1 MRRLHGEPELLRSL
15 RGAAPRD
22 PGRHE
27 GHLHRGRE
35 SHRPGGRATSRRFRR
50 GRAPS
55 GRGRQHPTGEGPR
68 RGDRRDPRLHG
79 SPLPRCPLQRIRRA
93 PQERLCGGPS
103 RPPGEGHPRGVAADA
118 AATGNARCRAL
129 RDDRPPHARG
139 RGEIARCLGG
149 GQMSFRQAYWD
160 EPLLMEKRSG
170 PDLPLDLADLVPPK
184 LRRESLA
191 IPNLADHDVV
201 RHFTRLSQMNFGIDT
216 GFYPL
221 GSCTMKFNPKF
232 TEELA
237 ALPTVAR
244 IHPDQD
250 ESTVQGALR
259 LLYELQG
266 VLATIAGMDAVTLQP
281 AAGAQGEHTGL
292 LLAQAYHRDR
302 GEERSQVILP
312 DTAHGTNFASAG
324 MLGFDIVEIPSKDG
338 RVDLKALESAASG
351 KTLAF
356 MLTNPNTLG
365 ILEDHVLEF
374 ADLIHAAVRLLYYD
388 GANFNA
394 ILGRT
399 SPGKMNFDIVHF
411 NLHKTFTTPHG
422 GGGPGAGPVGVK
434 KALEPFLPVPLVSLN
449 GRGYH
454 LDYDRP
460 KSIGKVRAWY
470 GNFALLVR
478 AYAYILRMGGDGL
491 REVSDRAVLN
501 ANYVRHRLQGVLDVP
516 FGGLRKHEF
525 VASAASLT
533 AKGIRTVDLAKRLMD
548 FGYHPPTVY
557 FPHLVE
563 EAMMIEPT
571 ETETK
576 ETLDAFVEA
585 LTKIVGEDPD
595 VLRSAPHNTAVRRVD
610 EVRAAREPILSA
622 RMAKA
627 AKPAPS

>member
-1 MRRLHGEPELLRSL
+1 
-15 RGAAPRD
+15 
-22 PGRHE
+22 
-27 GHLHRGRE
+27 
-35 SHRPGGRATSRRFRR
+35 
-50 GRAPS
+50 
-55 GRGRQHPTGEGPR
+55 
-68 RGDRRDPRLHG
+68 
-79 SPLPRCPLQRIRRA
+79 
-93 PQERLCGGPS
+93 
-103 RPPGEGHPRGVAADA
+103 V
-118 AATGNARCRAL
+118 
-129 RDDRPPHARG
+129 
-139 RGEIARCLGG
+139 
-149 GQMSFRQAYWD
+149 SFRQAYWEEPILLEKHSRPD
-160 EPLLMEKRSG
+160 EPV
-170 PDLPLDLADLVPPK
+170 DLAGLIPAK
-184 LRRESLA
+184 LQREHLG
-191 IPNLADHDVV
+191 IPNLAEHDVV

-259 LLYELQG
+259 LLYELQHI
-266 VLATIAGMDAVTLQP
+266 LATIAGMDAVTLQP

-302 GEERSQVILP
+302 GEERHQVILP

-324 MLGFDIVEIPSKDG
+324 MLGFEIVEIPSKDG
-338 RVDLKALESAASG
+338 RVDLKALESAAG
-351 KTLAF
+351 KKTLAF

-365 ILEDHVLEF
+365 IFEEHVLDIAEVVHG
-374 ADLIHAAVRLLYYD
+374 AGGLLYYD

-434 KALEPFLPVPLVSLN
+434 KPLEQFLPVPLVQVN

-478 AYAYILRMGGDGL
+478 AYAYILRMGGNGL
-491 REVSDRAVLN
+491 QEVSEHAVLN
-501 ANYVRHRLQGVLDVP
+501 ANYILHRLKGVLDVP

-525 VASAASLT
+525 VASASRLA
-533 AKGIRTVDLAKRLMD
+533 AKGVRTVDIAKRLMD
-548 FGYHPPTVY
+548 YGYHPPTVY

-563 EAMMIEPT
+563 EALMIEPT

-576 ETLDAFVEA
+576 ETLDGFVDA
-585 LTKIVGEDPD
+585 LTKIVNEDPG
-595 VLRSAPHNTAVRRVD
+595 LLHSAPHNTSVRRVD

-622 RMAKA
+622 RMVGR
-627 AKPAPS
+627 KPSPS

>member
-1 MRRLHGEPELLRSL
+1 
-15 RGAAPRD
+15 
-22 PGRHE
+22 
-27 GHLHRGRE
+27 
-35 SHRPGGRATSRRFRR
+35 
-50 GRAPS
+50 
-55 GRGRQHPTGEGPR
+55 
-68 RGDRRDPRLHG
+68 
-79 SPLPRCPLQRIRRA
+79 
-93 PQERLCGGPS
+93 
-103 RPPGEGHPRGVAADA
+103 
-118 AATGNARCRAL
+118 
-129 RDDRPPHARG
+129 
-139 RGEIARCLGG
+139 
-149 GQMSFRQAYWD
+149 MSFRQARWD
-160 EPLLMEKRSG
+160 EPLLMEKRSAADE
-170 PDLPLDLADLVPPK
+170 PIDLVDLVPPK
-184 LRRESLA
+184 LRRERLG
-191 IPNLADHDVV
+191 IPNLRDFDVV
-201 RHFTRLSQMNFGIDT
+201 RHFTRLSQMNFGIDS

-237 ALPTVAR
+237 ALPTVTR

-266 VLATIAGMDAVTLQP
+266 MLATIAGMDAVTLQP

-302 GEERSQVILP
+302 GEERHQVILP

-338 RVDLKALESAASG
+338 RVDLKALESAAG
-351 KTLAF
+351 DKTLAF

-365 ILEDHVLEF
+365 IFEDHVLEI
-374 ADLIHAAVRLLYYD
+374 AEVVHGAGGLLYYD

-434 KALEPFLPVPLVSLN
+434 KPLEPFLPVPQIQLN

-454 LDYDRP
+454 LDHDRP

-491 REVSDRAVLN
+491 KEVSERAVLH
-501 ANYVRHRLQGVLDVP
+501 ANYVRHRLRGVLDVP

-525 VASAASLT
+525 VASGSKLA
-533 AKGIRTVDLAKRLMD
+533 AKGVRTVDLAKRLMD

-563 EAMMIEPT
+563 EALMIEPT

-576 ETLDAFVEA
+576 ETLDEFVDT
-585 LTKIVGEDPD
+585 LTKIVSEDPA
-595 VLRSAPHNTAVRRVD
+595 VLHAAPHNTAVRRVD

-622 RMAKA
+622 RMAKGRE
-627 AKPAPS
+627 PSSL